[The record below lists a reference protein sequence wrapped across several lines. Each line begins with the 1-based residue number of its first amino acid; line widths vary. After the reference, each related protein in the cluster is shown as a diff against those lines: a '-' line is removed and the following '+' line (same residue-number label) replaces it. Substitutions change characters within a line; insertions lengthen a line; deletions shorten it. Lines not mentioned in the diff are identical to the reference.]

1 MRALLSRR
9 RIIGLAAAAA
19 ISARAASR
27 ARTVGV
33 DESGFVPIGGI
44 DQWIAVRGR
53 DADDPVIVYLHGG
66 PGEAQS
72 PFLEEFLPWERSF
85 TVVNWDQRGS
95 GKTYGKYGASTPG
108 MATAEKAVESLTRDA
123 IAVAEYAQRRLR
135 KRKIILVGQSWG
147 SILGL
152 LVAKRRP
159 DLFHAY
165 VGTGFEVSWS
175 LSTQAR
181 ESWARSE
188 AQRTGD
194 RATLNALDAAS
205 ALPISDMRRI
215 VAGSKYLMAP
225 LDIEYLTIQG
235 KFVGK
240 PPLPSKGD
248 VADWVAGGA
257 FSVARL
263 LPAITSF
270 DARKF
275 GLDFAVP
282 FFVIQGRDDHIT
294 SYTAAKAYVAAIHA
308 PRKAFIPI
316 DGGHFACFTDP
327 AGFVGALQKC
337 VRPVALRLQLEQ
349 NRASQVE

>member
-1 MRALLSRR
+1 MLSRR

-44 DQWIAVRGR
+44 DQWIATQGR
-53 DADDPVIVYLHGG
+53 DADNPAIVYLHGG

-72 PFLEEFLPWERSF
+72 PFLEEFAQWERSF

-95 GKTYGKYGASTPG
+95 GKTYGKYGAATLA
-108 MATAEKAVESLTRDA
+108 MATAEQAVETLTRDA
-123 IAVAEYAQRRLR
+123 IAVVEYAQRRLR
-135 KRKIILVGQSWG
+135 KRKVILVGQSWG

-152 LVAKRRP
+152 LAVKRRP
-159 DLFHAY
+159 DLFYAY
-165 VGTGFEVSWS
+165 VGTGFEVSWL

-194 RATLNALDAAS
+194 RATLNALDA
-205 ALPISDMRRI
+205 
-215 VAGSKYLMAP
+215 
-225 LDIEYLTIQG
+225 
-235 KFVGK
+235 
-240 PPLPSKGD
+240 
-248 VADWVAGGA
+248 
-257 FSVARL
+257 
-263 LPAITSF
+263 
-270 DARKF
+270 
-275 GLDFAVP
+275 
-282 FFVIQGRDDHIT
+282 
-294 SYTAAKAYVAAIHA
+294 AAKAYVAAIHA

-327 AGFVGALQKC
+327 VAFVGALQKY
-337 VRPVALRLQLEQ
+337 VDP
-349 NRASQVE
+349 RASRLHLKYNQRSEVE